1 MTSTHFSLFATKKT
15 RQLLAATAILSF
27 LLPGCASQVEQPQAH
42 EEPQAEIPTRPFPPE
57 TLYALLISELS
68 LNRERYDVALSNYVR
83 QAHKTRDPGI
93 AARATR
99 IARFLNARKAAL
111 DTSLLWVQIEPS
123 NFEARLI
130 ASTELAT
137 AGRLME
143 ALEHGEELS
152 RHKHDA
158 PYYHI
163 ASHGVKATDTQR
175 ELLIQ
180 RFKEL
185 QQQFPEEQELQVGA
199 VILLQQAQQLDEALS
214 EVQRLLNANRDNIPA
229 AIIEARILQQ
239 MKRPEKALERM
250 VQMLRRHP
258 ENTRLRLQYA
268 RILASQDLDKAYDQ
282 FKILNEQNPEDAD
295 LLFSLALVS
304 KERGMKEQAKEHF
317 ITLLQLGKRTSSA
330 HYYLGRLLEDEGN
343 TEAAIEHFYQVKPS
357 QDFLPAIARATQLRI
372 DQDNYASAHK
382 HLNHLRETYPRQVDE
397 FYLLEAKV
405 LSRNKLFSQAY
416 DALSEALS
424 ENPQSPDMLYT
435 RAMIAEKM
443 GDIDGLEEDLRQL
456 LRYDPN
462 NAIALNSLGYTL
474 LIRTNRID
482 EAYELIQQA
491 LQLKPDEPAIIDS
504 MGWILYRKGNYPA
517 ALARLEQAMSLY
529 PDHEIAAHLGEVLWV
544 LGEHTKAKEVWIRGL
559 ELKPDSPIIKEAMDR
574 LGAAP
579 EPSPTDTD
587 TGTDTP

>member
-1 MTSTHFSLFATKKT
+1 M
-15 RQLLAATAILSF
+15 
-27 LLPGCASQVEQPQAH
+27 
-42 EEPQAEIPTRPFPPE
+42 
-57 TLYALLISELS
+57 
-68 LNRERYDVALSNYVR
+68 
-83 QAHKTRDPGI
+83 
-93 AARATR
+93 
-99 IARFLNARKAAL
+99 
-111 DTSLLWVQIEPS
+111 QIEP
-123 NFEARLI
+123 NNYEARLI

-137 AGRLME
+137 AGRLLE
-143 ALEHGEELS
+143 ALDHAEELS
-152 RHKHDA
+152 KHKHDA

-185 QQQFPEEQELQVGA
+185 QREYPKQQELNVGSA
-199 VILLQQAQQLDEALS
+199 ILLQQAKQLDDALT
-214 EVQRLLNANRDNIPA
+214 EVQKLLASDKDNIPA

-258 ENTRLRLQYA
+258 DNTRLRLQYA

-317 ITLLQLGKRTSSA
+317 LTLLQIGKRTSSA
-330 HYYLGRLLEDEGN
+330 HYYLGRLLEDEGD
-343 TEAAIEHFYQVKPS
+343 TEGAIDHYYQVKPS

-372 DQDNYASAHK
+372 DQDEYNTAHEQ
-382 HLNHLRETYPRQVDE
+382 LNQLREAFPRQIEE

-405 LSRNKLFSQAY
+405 LSRNELYAKAY
-416 DALSEALS
+416 DVLSEAIT
-424 ENPQSPDMLYT
+424 ENPQSADMLYT

-443 GDIDGLEEDLRQL
+443 DDIDGLEEDLRQL

-462 NAIALNSLGYTL
+462 NATALNSLGYTL
-474 LIRTNRID
+474 LIRTNRLD

-491 LQLKPDEPAIIDS
+491 LQLKPDDPAIIDS
-504 MGWILYRKGNYPA
+504 IGWALYRKGNYSA
-517 ALARLEQAMSLY
+517 ALARLEQAMSLM

-544 LGEHTKAKEVWIRGL
+544 IGEHTKAKEIWVRGL
-559 ELKPDSPIIKEAMDR
+559 EIRPDSPLIKEAMER
-574 LGAAP
+574 LGAAQETP
-579 EPSPTDTD
+579 ASGGSTDNTA
-587 TGTDTP
+587 P